1 MAEPVTGC
9 LARGGRVT
17 RPSLL
22 LPLRSGRDW
31 AGGERRDAGGTTLGG
46 AGAASTHT
54 ILLRRRGQEQDSD
67 DTSDM
72 SLLFVSNRIA
82 MSVCVSVCPSGT
94 NLSES
99 SLFPVCLRCRYI
111 KLSYLLHILHSTDK
125 NALYC

>member
-9 LARGGRVT
+9 LARGGRVE

-72 SLLFVSNRIA
+72 SLLFVSRNGNQCHLAQTRA
-82 MSVCVSVCPSGT
+82 VNLHLSG
-94 NLSES
+94 SDPYADY
-99 SLFPVCLRCRYI
+99 FM
-111 KLSYLLHILHSTDK
+111 
-125 NALYC
+125 

>member
-31 AGGERRDAGGTTLGG
+31 AGGERRDEGGTTLGG

-54 ILLRRRGQEQDSD
+54 ILLHRRGQEQDSD

-72 SLLFVSNRIA
+72 SLLFVPKINGNQCHLEQTRA
-82 MSVCVSVCPSGT
+82 VDLHLSG
-94 NLSES
+94 SDS
-99 SLFPVCLRCRYI
+99 QAADF
-111 KLSYLLHILHSTDK
+111 
-125 NALYC
+125 